1 MKSVR
6 LSRRTLLAQTLGFG
20 AAGLLAACGAT
31 ATATTAPATTAPA
44 AAATTAPVA
53 TATKPPAS
61 GAPTAAGTSS
71 AAGAAATPAV
81 KTGLTGTITVSYP
94 DELGKKPPYVDK
106 AVSVVQAA
114 NPGATVKVDLQ
125 KIGGGDY
132 YTKLLLALGQGDAPD
147 VFHVGGA
154 SIGELA
160 EAGHIAPLD
169 DYLKNWADWQY
180 YPEAVRSGVTYKGNV
195 YAIPYGLDTRF
206 LYYRR
211 DIFQK
216 AGLPTDWQ
224 PKNVADI
231 LTAAKAVKAQVPDV
245 LSYALYAGQ
254 AADTGAADHAFVP
267 LLWAYGGELQD
278 KSGKWIGDSPAL
290 RKVLAYYVE
299 AYQTDKVVPPEILTT
314 TKPWTAMRE
323 KMGNGGLGL
332 LFEGGWVYG
341 GWAGKDKAAT
351 EKNVGYLLHP
361 TENGG
366 PSFTIGGPGTCWY
379 IGAKS
384 KNKDLAWAFIQA
396 WNNKDTVAQINI
408 EDPHPVARSDAAE
421 VPEFKAQKFLVDST
435 ASLKQARFT
444 PPDPRYSKFVT
455 VVQKATDRVAT
466 GQGSPDDIAKRFTD
480 DLKQALGAENVVTQQ

>member
-1 MKSVR
+1 MGSAQ
-6 LSRRTLLAQTLGFG
+6 LSRRTLLAQTLGLG
-20 AAGLLAACGAT
+20 AAALLAACGTT
-31 ATATTAPATTAPA
+31 ATATTAPTTIATNPPTGGTAPS
-44 AAATTAPVA
+44 AAATT
-53 TATKPPAS
+53 PPA
-61 GAPTAAGTSS
+61 GR
-71 AAGAAATPAV
+71 
-81 KTGLTGTITVSYP
+81 TGLTGTITVSYP

-106 AVSVVQAA
+106 AANAVQSA
-114 NPGATVKVDLQ
+114 NPGATVKTDLQ

-147 VFHVGGA
+147 VFHVGGD

-160 EAGHIAPLD
+160 EAGLIAPLD
-169 DYLKNWADWQY
+169 DYLKNWADWRY
-180 YPEAVRSGVTYKGNV
+180 YPEAVRSGVTYNGKV

-211 DIFQK
+211 DVFQK
-216 AGLPTDWQ
+216 AGLATDWQ

-231 LTAAKAVKAQVPDV
+231 LTAAKAIKAQVPDV
-245 LSYALYAGQ
+245 LPYALYAGQ
-254 AADTGAADHAFVP
+254 AADTGAANHAFVP

-278 KSGKWIGDSPAL
+278 KGGKWIGDSPAL
-290 RKVLAYYVE
+290 RKVLAYYAE
-299 AYQTDKVVPPEILTT
+299 AYQTDKVVPNEILTT

-323 KMGNGGLGL
+323 KLGNGGLGL

-341 GWAGKDKAAT
+341 GWANKDQAAT
-351 EKNVGYLLHP
+351 QKNVGYLLHP

-408 EDPHPVARSDAAE
+408 EDPHPVARTDSAE
-421 VPEFKAQKFLVDST
+421 VPEFKAQQFLVDST

-444 PPDPRYSKFVT
+444 PPDPRYSKFIT

-466 GQGSPDDIAKRFTD
+466 GQGSADDIAKRFTD
-480 DLKQALGAENVVTQQ
+480 SPTVWRAPGRERQGG

>member
-1 MKSVR
+1 MKAAR
-6 LSRRTLLAQTLGFG
+6 LSRRTLLAQTLGLG
-20 AAGLLAACGAT
+20 ATSLLAACGAA
-31 ATATTAPATTAPA
+31 ATATTAPAATAPTA
-44 AAATTAPVA
+44 AAV
-53 TATKPPAS
+53 TATRAPAS
-61 GAPTAAGTSS
+61 GGAPTAAGPSS

-106 AVSVVQAA
+106 AASAVQAA
-114 NPGATVKVDLQ
+114 NPGTTVKVDLQ
-125 KIGGGDY
+125 KIGGSDY

-160 EAGHIAPLD
+160 EAGHIQPLD

-180 YPEAVRSGVTYKGNV
+180 YPEAVRSGVTYKGKV

-216 AGLPTDWQ
+216 AGLAADWQ

-231 LTAAKAVKAQVPDV
+231 LVAAKAVKAKVPEV

-278 KSGKWIGDSPAL
+278 KGGKWIGDSPAL
-290 RKVLAYYVE
+290 RKVLAYYAD
-299 AYQTDKVVPPEILTT
+299 AYQTDKVVPNEILTT

-323 KMGNGGLGL
+323 KLGNGGLGL

-341 GWAGKDKAAT
+341 GWARKDKAAT
-351 EKNVGYLLHP
+351 EKNIGYLLHP

-379 IGAKS
+379 IAAKS

-408 EDPHPVARSDAAE
+408 EDPHPVARTDSAA

-435 ASLKQARFT
+435 ESLKQARFT
-444 PPDPRYSKFVT
+444 PPDPSYSKFVT

-466 GQGSPDDIAKRFTD
+466 GQGSPDDVARRFLD
-480 DLKQALGAENVVTQQ
+480 DLKQALGAANVVTQQ